1 MISKAHPKQ
10 LLLSEIFPPILGGSG
25 RWFYEVYRRLDPGSC
40 LMVVQESNQD
50 LHETDSHYPHP
61 ILRENLHVDER
72 ILSNWTSLRRYQQ
85 ISGRLRNIVR
95 QHKVSA
101 IHAGRPLHEGLVA
114 RWMNIRYGIPYLCF
128 IHGED
133 INVAT
138 TSRELKILTQSV
150 LKNAYRLV
158 ANSNFTVGLLQND
171 WRVPEEKI
179 ALMHPGIDIS
189 QYPHLARDSGT
200 RKYTNAGDVVL
211 LTVGRLQK
219 RKGQDAVIRS
229 VAKLRDKHPNLRYL
243 IAGVGEQEA
252 ELRKLVAE
260 LCLEKQVLFLGAVS
274 DQEMMDCYRE
284 CDIFVMSNRAVG
296 KDCEGFGI
304 VFLEAQA
311 HGIPVIA
318 GAHGGTG
325 DAMVHGETGLRI
337 DCQDSENPVHLTE
350 AIDRLVCSPE
360 LRRSMG
366 IGGRKFVTENFDW
379 SRISERARNVLG
391 ALNGS
396 NRC

>member
-179 ALMHPGIDIS
+179 ALMHPGIDVS

>member
-1 MISKAHPKQ
+1 
-10 LLLSEIFPPILGGSG
+10 
-25 RWFYEVYRRLDPGSC
+25 
-40 LMVVQESNQD
+40 MVVQKSSQD
-50 LHETDSHYPHP
+50 LQEMDSHYPHP

-95 QHKVSA
+95 QHQVSA

-138 TSRELKILTQSV
+138 TSRELKILTQSI

-158 ANSNFTVGLLQND
+158 ANSNFTVGLLRSD
-171 WRVPEEKI
+171 WQVPEEKI
-179 ALMHPGIDIS
+179 ALMHPGIDVS
-189 QYPHLARDSGT
+189 QFSQVVQSPAP

-229 VAKLRDKHPNLRYL
+229 VAKLRHKHPNLRYL

-284 CDIFVMSNRAVG
+284 CDVFVMSNRAVD

-325 DAMVHGETGLRI
+325 DAMVHEVTGLRV
-337 DCQDSENPVHLTE
+337 DCQDSENPVHLTN
-350 AIDRLVCSPE
+350 AIERLVSSPE
-360 LRRSMG
+360 MRRSMG
-366 IGGRKFVTENFDW
+366 IGGREFVTENFDW
-379 SRISERARNVLG
+379 SRLSERARNVLG
-391 ALNGS
+391 ASNGS

>member
-1 MISKAHPKQ
+1 M
-10 LLLSEIFPPILGGSG
+10 
-25 RWFYEVYRRLDPGSC
+25 
-40 LMVVQESNQD
+40 
-50 LHETDSHYPHP
+50 
-61 ILRENLHVDER
+61 DER
-72 ILSNWTSLRRYQQ
+72 IISNWTSIRRYQQ
-85 ISGRLRNIVR
+85 ISDRLRNMVR
-95 QHKVSA
+95 QHNVCA

-133 INVAT
+133 INIAT
-138 TSRELKILTQSV
+138 TSCELKILTQSI

-158 ANSNFTVGLLQND
+158 ANSNFTVGLLRND
-171 WRVPEEKI
+171 WQVPEEKI
-179 ALMHPGIDIS
+179 ALMHPGIDVS
-189 QYPHLARDSGT
+189 QFSQVARDPVA
-200 RKYTNAGDVVL
+200 RKYTTEGDMVL

-229 VAKLRDKHPNLRYL
+229 VAKLREKHPNLRYL
-243 IAGVGEQEA
+243 IAGVGEQMA
-252 ELRKLVAE
+252 ELRRLVAE
-260 LCLEKQVLFLGAVS
+260 LSLEKQVLFLGAVS

-318 GAHGGTG
+318 GANGGTG
-325 DAMVHGETGLRI
+325 DAMVHGLTGLRV
-337 DCQDSENPVHLTE
+337 DCQDYENPVHLTE
-350 AIDRLVCSPE
+350 AIDDLVSTPE
-360 LRRSMG
+360 LRRNMG
-366 IGGRKFVTENFDW
+366 IVGRKFVTENFDW

-391 ALNGS
+391 SSNGA

>member
-1 MISKAHPKQ
+1 M
-10 LLLSEIFPPILGGSG
+10 
-25 RWFYEVYRRLDPGSC
+25 DPGSFV
-40 LMVVQESNQD
+40 MVINESIED
-50 LHETDSHYPHP
+50 TRLLDSQYPQKVV
-61 ILRENLHVDER
+61 RENLHVKAR
-72 ILSNWTSLRRYQQ
+72 ILSNWNSLLSYQR
-85 ISGRLRNIVR
+85 ISQSLSRIVR
-95 QHKVSA
+95 QDHISA

-114 RWMNIRYGIPYLCF
+114 RWMKMRYGTPYLCF

-158 ANSNFTVGLLQND
+158 ANSNFTVGLLRNEWQ
-171 WRVPEEKI
+171 VPQEKI
-179 ALMHPGIDIS
+179 ALMHPGIDVS
-189 QYPHLARDSGT
+189 QFSHLTLDPGA
-200 RKYTNAGDVVL
+200 RKYTAPGDVVL

-243 IAGVGEQEA
+243 IAGLGEQES

-260 LCLEKQVLFLGAVS
+260 LSLESRVLFLGAVS
-274 DQEMMDCYRE
+274 DSELKDCYRE

-311 HGIPVIA
+311 CGIPVIA
-318 GAHGGTG
+318 GADGGTG
-325 DAMVHGETGLRI
+325 DAMLHGSTGFRV
-337 DCQDSENPVHLTE
+337 DCADVENPTKLTE
-350 AIDRLVCSPE
+350 AIDRLVSDSD
-360 LRRSMG
+360 LRHSMG
-366 IGGRKFVTENFDW
+366 SQAKHFVDENFDW
-379 SRISERARNVLG
+379 SRIAARAQSVLG
-391 ALNGS
+391 LGQ
-396 NRC
+396 

>member
-1 MISKAHPKQ
+1 
-10 LLLSEIFPPILGGSG
+10 
-25 RWFYEVYRRLDPGSC
+25 
-40 LMVVQESNQD
+40 MVVQESNQD

-85 ISGRLRNIVR
+85 ISGHLRNIVR

-179 ALMHPGIDIS
+179 ALMHPGIDVS

>member
-1 MISKAHPKQ
+1 MPVPKQ
-10 LLLSEIFPPILGGSG
+10 LLLSEIFPPIHGGSG
-25 RWFYEVYRRLDPGSC
+25 RWFYEVYRRLDPGSF
-40 LMVVQESNQD
+40 LMVVQESSQD
-50 LHETDSHYPHP
+50 THEIDSHYPHP

-72 ILSNWTSLRRYQQ
+72 ILSNWTSIRRYQQ
-85 ISGRLRNIVR
+85 ISDRLRNMVR
-95 QHKVSA
+95 QHNVCA

-133 INVAT
+133 INIAT
-138 TSRELKILTQSV
+138 TSCELKILTQSI

-158 ANSNFTVGLLQND
+158 ANSNFTVGLLRND
-171 WRVPEEKI
+171 WQVPEEKI
-179 ALMHPGIDIS
+179 ALMHPGIDVS
-189 QYPHLARDSGT
+189 QFSQVARDPVA
-200 RKYTNAGDVVL
+200 RKYTTEGDMVL

-229 VAKLRDKHPNLRYL
+229 VAKLREKHPNLRYL
-243 IAGVGEQEA
+243 IAGVGEQMA
-252 ELRKLVAE
+252 ELRRLVAE
-260 LCLEKQVLFLGAVS
+260 LSLEKQVLFLGAVS

-318 GAHGGTG
+318 GANGGTG
-325 DAMVHGETGLRI
+325 DAMVHGLTGLRV
-337 DCQDSENPVHLTE
+337 DCQDYENPVHLTE
-350 AIDRLVCSPE
+350 AIDDLVSTPE
-360 LRRSMG
+360 LRRNMG
-366 IGGRKFVTENFDW
+366 MVGRKFVMENFDW

-391 ALNGS
+391 SSNGA

>member
-1 MISKAHPKQ
+1 MISKPQPKQ
-10 LLLSEIFPPILGGSG
+10 LLLSEIFPPVHGGSG
-25 RWFYEVYRRLDPGSC
+25 RWFYEVYRRLDPGSF
-40 LMVVQESNQD
+40 LMVVQESSQD
-50 LHETDSHYPHP
+50 THEIDNHYPHP
-61 ILRENLHVDER
+61 ILRESLHVDER
-72 ILSNWTSLRRYQQ
+72 ILSNWTSIRRYQQ

-95 QHKVSA
+95 QHNVSS

-133 INVAT
+133 INIAT
-138 TSRELKILTQSV
+138 TSRELKILTHSV

-158 ANSNFTVGLLQND
+158 ANSNFTVGLLRND
-171 WRVPEEKI
+171 WQVPEEKI
-179 ALMHPGIDIS
+179 ALMHPGIDVS
-189 QYPHLARDSGT
+189 QFSHVVQSPAP
-200 RKYTNAGDVVL
+200 RKYTTAGDVVL

-229 VAKLRDKHPNLRYL
+229 VAKLRHKHPNLRYL

-252 ELRKLVAE
+252 ELRSLVAE
-260 LCLEKQVLFLGAVS
+260 LSLEKQVLFLGAVS
-274 DQEMMDCYRE
+274 DQEIMDCYRE

-318 GAHGGTG
+318 GANGGTG
-325 DAMVHGETGLRI
+325 DAMVHGVTGLRV
-337 DCQDSENPVHLTE
+337 DCQDSENPVHLTN
-350 AIDRLVCSPE
+350 AIERLVSSPE
-360 LRRSMG
+360 MRRSMG
-366 IGGRKFVTENFDW
+366 IGGREFVTENFDW
-379 SRISERARNVLG
+379 SRLSERARNVLG
-391 ALNGS
+391 ASNGA

>member
-1 MISKAHPKQ
+1 MPVPKQ
-10 LLLSEIFPPILGGSG
+10 LLLSEIFPPIHGGSG
-25 RWFYEVYRRLDPGSC
+25 RWFYEVYRRLDPGSF
-40 LMVVQESNQD
+40 LMVVQETSQD
-50 LHETDSHYPHP
+50 THEIDSHYPHP

-72 ILSNWTSLRRYQQ
+72 IISNWTSIRRYQQ
-85 ISGRLRNIVR
+85 ISDRLRNMVR
-95 QHKVSA
+95 QHNVCA

-133 INVAT
+133 INIAT
-138 TSRELKILTQSV
+138 TSCELKILTQSI

-158 ANSNFTVGLLQND
+158 ANSNFTVGLLRND
-171 WRVPEEKI
+171 WQVPEEKI
-179 ALMHPGIDIS
+179 ALMHPGIDVS
-189 QYPHLARDSGT
+189 QFSQVARDPVA
-200 RKYTNAGDVVL
+200 RKYTTEGDMVL

-229 VAKLRDKHPNLRYL
+229 VAKLREKHPNLRYL
-243 IAGVGEQEA
+243 IAGVGEQMA
-252 ELRKLVAE
+252 ELRRLVAE
-260 LCLEKQVLFLGAVS
+260 LSLEKQVLFLGAVS

-318 GAHGGTG
+318 GANGGTG
-325 DAMVHGETGLRI
+325 DAMVHGLTGLRV
-337 DCQDSENPVHLTE
+337 DCQDYENPVHLTE
-350 AIDRLVCSPE
+350 AIDDLVSTPE
-360 LRRSMG
+360 LRRNMG
-366 IGGRKFVTENFDW
+366 IVGRKFVTENFDW

-391 ALNGS
+391 SSNGA

>member
-1 MISKAHPKQ
+1 MPVPKQ
-10 LLLSEIFPPILGGSG
+10 LLLSEIFPPIHGGSG
-25 RWFYEVYRRLDPGSC
+25 RWFYEVYRRLDPGSF
-40 LMVVQESNQD
+40 LMVVQETSQD
-50 LHETDSHYPHP
+50 THEIDSHYPHP

-72 ILSNWTSLRRYQQ
+72 IISNWTSIRRYQQ
-85 ISGRLRNIVR
+85 ISDRLRNMVR
-95 QHKVSA
+95 QHNVCA

-133 INVAT
+133 INIAT
-138 TSRELKILTQSV
+138 TSCELKILTQSI

-158 ANSNFTVGLLQND
+158 ANSNFTVGLLRND
-171 WRVPEEKI
+171 WQVPEEKI
-179 ALMHPGIDIS
+179 ALMHPGIDVS
-189 QYPHLARDSGT
+189 QFSQVARDPVA
-200 RKYTNAGDVVL
+200 RKYTTEGDMVL

-229 VAKLRDKHPNLRYL
+229 VAKLREKHPNLRYL
-243 IAGVGEQEA
+243 IAGVGEQMA
-252 ELRKLVAE
+252 ELRRLVAE
-260 LCLEKQVLFLGAVS
+260 LSLEKQVLFLGAVS

-311 HGIPVIA
+311 PGIPVIA
-318 GAHGGTG
+318 GANGGTG
-325 DAMVHGETGLRI
+325 DAMVHGLTGLRV
-337 DCQDSENPVHLTE
+337 DCQDYENPVHLTE
-350 AIDRLVCSPE
+350 AIDDLVSTPE
-360 LRRSMG
+360 LRRNMG
-366 IGGRKFVTENFDW
+366 IVGRKFVTENFDW

-391 ALNGS
+391 SSNGA

>member
-1 MISKAHPKQ
+1 MPVPKQ
-10 LLLSEIFPPILGGSG
+10 LLLSEIFPPMHGGSG
-25 RWFYEVYRRLDPGSC
+25 RWFFEVYRRLEPGNF
-40 LMVVQESNQD
+40 LMVVQESSQD
-50 LHETDSHYPHP
+50 THEIDSHYPHP
-61 ILRENLHVDER
+61 ILRENLHVDRR
-72 ILSNWTSLRRYQQ
+72 ILSNWSSICRYYQ

-95 QHKVSA
+95 QHNVGA

-138 TSRELKILTQSV
+138 TSRELKILTHSV

-158 ANSNFTVGLLQND
+158 ANSNFTVGLLRNEWQ
-171 WRVPEEKI
+171 VPEEKI
-179 ALMHPGIDIS
+179 ALMHPGIDVS
-189 QYPHLARDSGT
+189 QFSHLVQDPGARKHT
-200 RKYTNAGDVVL
+200 AAGDVVL

-243 IAGVGEQEA
+243 IAGLGEQES

-260 LCLEKQVLFLGAVS
+260 LSLESQVLFLGAVS
-274 DQEMMDCYRE
+274 DDQLLDCYRE
-284 CDIFVMSNRAVG
+284 CDIFVMSNRTVG

-311 HGIPVIA
+311 QGIPVIA
-318 GAHGGTG
+318 GASGGTG
-325 DAMVHGETGLRI
+325 DAMQDGVTGLRI
-337 DCQDSENPVHLTE
+337 DCQDSKNPVYLTE
-350 AIDRLVCSPE
+350 AIDRLVSSPE

-366 IGGRKFVTENFDW
+366 ICGIKFVTENFDW
-379 SRISERARNVLG
+379 TRISDRARKILG
-391 ALNGS
+391 ESNGGDK
-396 NRC
+396 C

>member
-1 MISKAHPKQ
+1 MPIPKQ
-10 LLLSEIFPPILGGSG
+10 LLLSEIFPPIHGGSG
-25 RWFYEVYRRLDPGSC
+25 RWFYEVYRRLDPGSF
-40 LMVVQESNQD
+40 LMVVQESSQD
-50 LHETDSHYPHP
+50 THEIDSHYPHP

-72 ILSNWTSLRRYQQ
+72 ILSNWTSIRRYQQ
-85 ISGRLRNIVR
+85 ISDRLRNMVR
-95 QHKVSA
+95 QHKVCA

-133 INVAT
+133 INIAT
-138 TSRELKILTQSV
+138 TSRELKILTQSI

-158 ANSNFTVGLLQND
+158 ANSNFTVGLLRDD

-179 ALMHPGIDIS
+179 ALMHPGIDVS
-189 QYPHLARDSGT
+189 QFSQVARAPVA

-229 VAKLRDKHPNLRYL
+229 VAKLQEKHPNLRYL

-252 ELRKLVAE
+252 ELRSLVAE
-260 LCLEKQVLFLGAVS
+260 LSLEKQVLFLGAVS

-284 CDIFVMSNRAVG
+284 CDIFVMPNRAVG

-318 GAHGGTG
+318 GANGGTG
-325 DAMVHGETGLRI
+325 DAMVHGVTGLRV
-337 DCQDSENPVHLTE
+337 DCQASENPVHLTK
-350 AIDRLVCSPE
+350 AIDDLISAPE
-360 LRRSMG
+360 LRRNMG

-391 ALNGS
+391 SSNGA

>member
-1 MISKAHPKQ
+1 MPVPKQ
-10 LLLSEIFPPILGGSG
+10 LLLSEIFPPIHGGSG
-25 RWFYEVYRRLDPGSC
+25 RWFYEVYRRLDPGSF
-40 LMVVQESNQD
+40 LMVVQETSQD
-50 LHETDSHYPHP
+50 THEIDSHYPHP

-72 ILSNWTSLRRYQQ
+72 IISNWTSIRRYQQ
-85 ISGRLRNIVR
+85 ISDRLRNMVR
-95 QHKVSA
+95 QHNVCA

-133 INVAT
+133 INIAT
-138 TSRELKILTQSV
+138 TSCELKILTQSI

-158 ANSNFTVGLLQND
+158 ANSNFTVGLLRND
-171 WRVPEEKI
+171 WQVPEEKI
-179 ALMHPGIDIS
+179 ALMHPGIDVS
-189 QYPHLARDSGT
+189 QFSQVARDPVA
-200 RKYTNAGDVVL
+200 RKYTTEGDMVL

-229 VAKLRDKHPNLRYL
+229 VAKLREKHPNLRYL
-243 IAGVGEQEA
+243 IAGVGEQMA
-252 ELRKLVAE
+252 ELRRLVAE
-260 LCLEKQVLFLGAVS
+260 LSLEKQVLFLGAVS

-318 GAHGGTG
+318 GANGGTG
-325 DAMVHGETGLRI
+325 DAMVHGLTGLRV
-337 DCQDSENPVHLTE
+337 DCQDYENPVHLTE
-350 AIDRLVCSPE
+350 AIDDLVSTPE
-360 LRRSMG
+360 LRRNMG
-366 IGGRKFVTENFDW
+366 MVGRKFVMENFDW

-391 ALNGS
+391 SSNGA

>member
-1 MISKAHPKQ
+1 MISKPQPKQ
-10 LLLSEIFPPILGGSG
+10 LLLSEIFPPVHGGSG
-25 RWFYEVYRRLDPGSC
+25 RWFYEVYRRLDPGSF
-40 LMVVQESNQD
+40 LMVVQESSQD
-50 LHETDSHYPHP
+50 TNEIDNHYPHP
-61 ILRENLHVDER
+61 ILRESLHVDER
-72 ILSNWTSLRRYQQ
+72 ILSNWTSIRRYQQ

-95 QHKVSA
+95 QHNVSS

-133 INVAT
+133 INIAT
-138 TSRELKILTQSV
+138 TSRELKILTQSI

-158 ANSNFTVGLLQND
+158 ANSNFTVGLLRHD
-171 WRVPEEKI
+171 WKVPEKKI
-179 ALMHPGIDIS
+179 ALMHPGIDVS
-189 QYPHLARDSGT
+189 QFSHVVQSPAP
-200 RKYTNAGDVVL
+200 RKYTTAGDVVL

-252 ELRKLVAE
+252 ELRSLVAE
-260 LCLEKQVLFLGAVS
+260 LSLEKQVLFLGAVS
-274 DQEMMDCYRE
+274 DQEIMDCYRE

-311 HGIPVIA
+311 HGLPVIA

-325 DAMVHGETGLRI
+325 DAMVHGVTGLRV
-337 DCQDSENPVHLTE
+337 DCQDSENPVQLTE
-350 AIDRLVCSPE
+350 AIDDLVSAPE
-360 LRRSMG
+360 LRRCMG
-366 IGGRKFVTENFDW
+366 MNGRKFVTENFDW

-391 ALNGS
+391 ASNGA